1 MHLSYLSAKLL
12 LDAIGHCITV
22 WCYFVVNAVCCLLLL
37 LLLTLSLLVSSLPL
51 LLLLLL
57 LLLLVIGFVESEYQ
71 GEERGEDHDVLAGYI
86 SGLPDNRMITYAP
99 TAITASE

>member
-22 WCYFVVNAVCCLLLL
+22 WCYIVVNAAVCCLLLL
-37 LLLTLSLLVSSLPL
+37 LLLTLSLPVSSLP

-57 LLLLVIGFVESEYQ
+57 LLLLVIGFVESEYH
-71 GEERGEDHDVLAGYI
+71 GEERGEDHSVLAGYI
-86 SGLPDNRMITYAP
+86 SGLPDNRVISYTP

>member
-22 WCYFVVNAVCCLLLL
+22 WCYFVVNAAVCCLLLL
-37 LLLTLSLLVSSLPL
+37 LLLTFLLTLSSLP
-51 LLLLLL
+51 LLL
-57 LLLLVIGFVESEYQ
+57 LLLLVIGFVVSEFQ

-86 SGLPDNRMITYAP
+86 SGLPDNRLITYTP

>member
-22 WCYFVVNAVCCLLLL
+22 WCYFVAVCCLLLL
-37 LLLTLSLLVSSLPL
+37 LLLTLSLPVSSLPL

-57 LLLLVIGFVESEYQ
+57 LLVIGFVVSEYQ

-86 SGLPDNRMITYAP
+86 SGLPDNRIISYTP